1 MDNNLL
7 DMIWRLIHNNIS
19 VIDLFETD
27 DITLT
32 PYTIFESKTQED
44 CFNEV
49 DKQQLY
55 YLYYSGGT
63 EGVLFSG
70 GTRTIVTIEV

>member
-1 MDNNLL
+1 MV
-7 DMIWRLIHNNIS
+7 WRLIHDGFY
-19 VIDLFETD
+19 VIDLFETNH
-27 DITLT
+27 ITLT
-32 PYTIFESKTQED
+32 PYIIFEAKTQDE

-49 DKQQLY
+49 DKQQLF

-70 GTRTIVTIEV
+70 GTRTIVPIET